1 MQKSGIF
8 GILEYSEPFH
18 YCAAM
23 HIRNPVIKQLKD
35 IIIFPKRSILDLWQ
49 GSEYGHH
56 VFYETYSEPC
66 HVQNPYIFRTRDI
79 FRTLSRDILAYS
91 KCCVTLA
98 HWEPCHIQNFNT
110 VYLGTFRHI
119 QAYSI
124 MAVITLTFLVFC
136 MQYFS
141 RKFKKTYVFW
151 LQWSQFQCSTG
162 SV

>member
-49 GSEYGHH
+49 GSE
-56 VFYETYSEPC
+56 
-66 HVQNPYIFRTRDI
+66 
-79 FRTLSRDILAYS
+79 TLSRDILAYS

-98 HWEPCHIQNFNT
+98 YWEPCHIQNFNT

-124 MAVITLTFLVFC
+124 MTVITLTFLVFC
-136 MQYFS
+136 IQYFS